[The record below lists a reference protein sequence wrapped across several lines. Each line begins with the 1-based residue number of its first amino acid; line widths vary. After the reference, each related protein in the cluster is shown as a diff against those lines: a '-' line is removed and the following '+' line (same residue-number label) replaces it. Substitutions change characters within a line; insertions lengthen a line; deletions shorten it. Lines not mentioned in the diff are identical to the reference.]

1 MWIWVKPKRIF
12 MKNSCKIT
20 VYGIVKIYQKERA
33 NMNKENKEIADIL
46 REEVKRL
53 QSDRLIKLESERKLE
68 QRLQVGRQRIREV
81 IGQLVSEG
89 LLVKYEGKGT
99 YVAPIVRNKYINLIC
114 SPTIKMND
122 PFYNRM
128 LMELTSYAAKNSVN
142 MIPLTLESLENGDA
156 ASPVLI
162 VGKLEEEQ
170 IRRIQEDYLRII
182 SFENYPDHDDF
193 IQIYFDHFKI
203 GINAARVLAG
213 YGHKKV
219 IHITG
224 PDRYASALYR
234 KNGFIR
240 GARKS
245 GIGYEVLESK
255 MNFRGGGALAD
266 QVGALVT
273 GRKFTAVFAA
283 NDWMAI
289 GLIQGL
295 RAKGIDVPGQ
305 VSVLSVDN
313 IPLASQFSPALTTY
327 SLDANIMIA
336 ECFSLMEETE
346 REMQTHLSDRKICRR
361 IILQPVLITRDTL
374 RRIGLSGD
382 PDNH

>member
-1 MWIWVKPKRIF
+1 
-12 MKNSCKIT
+12 
-20 VYGIVKIYQKERA
+20 
-33 NMNKENKEIADIL
+33 MNKENKEIADIL
-46 REEVKRL
+46 REEVKKL

-68 QRLQVGRQRIREV
+68 QRLQVGRQRVREV

-128 LMELTSYAAKNSVN
+128 LMELTTYAAKNSVN

-213 YGHKKV
+213 YGHK
-219 IHITG
+219 
-224 PDRYASALYR
+224 R
-234 KNGFIR
+234 
-240 GARKS
+240 
-245 GIGYEVLESK
+245 
-255 MNFRGGGALAD
+255 
-266 QVGALVT
+266 
-273 GRKFTAVFAA
+273 
-283 NDWMAI
+283 
-289 GLIQGL
+289 
-295 RAKGIDVPGQ
+295 
-305 VSVLSVDN
+305 
-313 IPLASQFSPALTTY
+313 
-327 SLDANIMIA
+327 
-336 ECFSLMEETE
+336 
-346 REMQTHLSDRKICRR
+346 
-361 IILQPVLITRDTL
+361 
-374 RRIGLSGD
+374 
-382 PDNH
+382 